1 MTDIYRKTGD
11 RMKAK
16 EFLKKKGTKVK
27 DATQK
32 GCSAVT
38 SVAMKVLRRV
48 LP

>member
-1 MTDIYRKTGD
+1 MS
-11 RMKAK
+11 AK
-16 EFLKKKGTKVK
+16 EKIKKKGTQIK
-27 DATQK
+27 DAAQK